1 MCLIFSYAV
10 VVESCR
16 LWNRVYCH
24 AACCGNQFSRG
35 LWSLMMILEFFSIW
49 ILYALIWLRIVCTIR
64 SAPPLLWW
72 LYRCDCCWMISHGGF
87 SIMTPFDCTIRYDIL
102 WRWLTVWL
110 NDDFW
115 MSELWQPCEG
125 RRDNVRILFAFDQN
139 GGCPSCACTHVDS
152 DHEVEMW
159 LSLLCASNCVMSVK
173 VISALRLNAD
183 VTPRHRRVMQQVV
196 FLDLVLARLTRSW

>member
-1 MCLIFSYAV
+1 MVFDDDSWVLLNLDFVRFDLIAYSLYHPFCISVALV
-10 VVESCR
+10 TVP
-16 LWNRVYCH
+16 LW
-24 AACCGNQFSRG
+24 
-35 LWSLMMILEFFSIW
+35 
-49 ILYALIWLRIVCTIR
+49 
-64 SAPPLLWW
+64 LLVDDFTRWVFHHDTFW
-72 LYRCDCCWMISHGGF
+72 LYH
-87 SIMTPFDCTIRYDIL
+87 TYDIL
-102 WRWLTVWL
+102 WRWLIVWL

-183 VTPRHRRVMQQVV
+183 VTPRHRGVMQQVV